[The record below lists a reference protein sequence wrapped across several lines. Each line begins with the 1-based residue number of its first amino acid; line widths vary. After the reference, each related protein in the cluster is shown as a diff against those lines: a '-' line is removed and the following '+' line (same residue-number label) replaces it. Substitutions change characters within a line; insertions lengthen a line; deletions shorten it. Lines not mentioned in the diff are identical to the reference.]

1 METLKAVFF
10 GPDPQAQVS
19 DALLTKNPSR
29 SDNQPSDWP
38 CLDEEVQ
45 CSHSPKYTTA

>member
-19 DALLTKNPSR
+19 RLGDHRVNDRVADLMLS
-29 SDNQPSDWP
+29 
-38 CLDEEVQ
+38 
-45 CSHSPKYTTA
+45 

>member
-19 DALLTKNPSR
+19 DALLAKCRVEATTNP
-29 SDNQPSDWP
+29 
-38 CLDEEVQ
+38 LTG
-45 CSHSPKYTTA
+45 HI